1 MAEEGLAELALGLH
15 IDSDPPRANA
25 QGSASANAN
34 ATRVSPPAPSLAA
47 SLAAQSPIA
56 ACLPLVWA
64 SGHDGGDGVV
74 NDVDD
79 QHHAQAGL
87 PASPRGGRGEGS
99 AWTTVGPQALPVF
112 DDAGVTP
119 QSISDLVNSPDV
131 MEARRQFGQ
140 SLARHTCYDLLPDSG
155 KIVVFDTALLVK
167 KAFFALVQNGIRSA
181 PLWDSRLR
189 RFVGM
194 ITITDFINI
203 LRKYYRSPLVTMD
216 ELEEHKIQTWR
227 VMCAAP
233 DSIVSIDP
241 SATLR
246 EAVRVLVE
254 SKIHRLPLIDASTGS
269 AVAILTHKRVLGML
283 HAELMGTSP
292 EAFKRHSIFELG
304 IGTYRNIATAS
315 PDMPLIIVL
324 NVFHERRVSAV
335 PIVDESGV
343 VVDVYAKFDVM
354 NLARERAYNNLDV
367 SVKEALLHR
376 REYSQAAEGLH
387 TCLKT
392 DNLMTII
399 DRIVKAKVHRLIVVD
414 STNRVV
420 GIVSLSDILSFFLVD

>member
-324 NVFHERRVSAV
+324 NVFRERRVS
-335 PIVDESGV
+335 
-343 VVDVYAKFDVM
+343 
-354 NLARERAYNNLDV
+354 
-367 SVKEALLHR
+367 
-376 REYSQAAEGLH
+376 
-387 TCLKT
+387 
-392 DNLMTII
+392 
-399 DRIVKAKVHRLIVVD
+399 
-414 STNRVV
+414 
-420 GIVSLSDILSFFLVD
+420 